1 MSANKEYAFRT
12 TLELPHAKAL
22 DRVIAALKEEGF
34 GVLTSV
40 DVKQT
45 FKERLGV
52 DFRDYTIIG
61 ACSPP
66 LSNKALNADLEAGLV
81 LPCNVIVYERDGKSA
96 VAIADPV
103 VMIGTLQNPALDP
116 VAREARER
124 LQRVIS
130 RLS

>member
-1 MSANKEYAFRT
+1 MSADKGYALRT
-12 TLELPHAKAL
+12 TLELQHDKAL
-22 DRVIAALKEEGF
+22 DRVISALKEEGF

-40 DVKQT
+40 DVKKT
-45 FKERLGV
+45 FEERLGV

-81 LPCNVIVYERDGKSA
+81 LPCNVIVYEKDGESA
-96 VAIADPV
+96 VSIADPV
-103 VMIGTLQNPALDP
+103 VMIGTLRNPALDP